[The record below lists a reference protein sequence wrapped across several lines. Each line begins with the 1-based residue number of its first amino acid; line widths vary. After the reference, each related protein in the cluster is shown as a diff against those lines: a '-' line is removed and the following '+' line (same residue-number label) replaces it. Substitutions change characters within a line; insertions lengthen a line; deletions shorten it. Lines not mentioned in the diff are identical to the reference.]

1 MGNYR
6 KECPQEPKIF
16 WMLAGK
22 PKFDVRQDMGVFLFS
37 SRFRPAVRIIK
48 PTVQCVFVLAPHGK
62 LADPLR
68 PSNVDAK
75 NIWMYI
81 SIPHSLQ
88 GMDLY

>member
-1 MGNYR
+1 
-6 KECPQEPKIF
+6 
-16 WMLAGK
+16 
-22 PKFDVRQDMGVFLFS
+22 
-37 SRFRPAVRIIK
+37 
-48 PTVQCVFVLAPHGK
+48 VLAPHGK